1 MLAHDNTFVIKSFPF
16 LPILPPAFNFLL
28 FSIFFFFGGG
38 GATSPIAPLG
48 YIRYYFGHGPLLIV
62 DNINL
67 LMNSLHKYSVD
78 DLLNHTS
85 YNMADLK
92 RVLLAFCVFVMT
104 ITFGLYSMYSGKTF
118 LLNVVVTTVT
128 TKFGILMP

>member
-1 MLAHDNTFVIKSFPF
+1 MI
-16 LPILPPAFNFLL
+16 
-28 FSIFFFFGGG
+28 
-38 GATSPIAPLG
+38 
-48 YIRYYFGHGPLLIV
+48 

-78 DLLNHTS
+78 DLSNHTS

-128 TKFGILMP
+128 TKFGILMPL